1 VPLEFFMTNQMGVDY
16 GIKALIYGRSGA
28 GKTYL
33 ITTCPNPL
41 LLAAEP
47 GVLTLRGKTIPGIR
61 IQTVNDLVDALDWV
75 RTSAEAKQFETIY
88 IDSLTE
94 VAEVVL
100 SNAKLL
106 VNDPRKAYME
116 LLEKMTMT
124 IKSFRDLPG
133 KHVIMTAKQE
143 SAQDEVTKITM
154 YGPSMPGAK
163 LGPSLPYLFDEVF
176 RLGIAKDQ
184 DNRDIRFLQA
194 IPDIQYEAKDRSG
207 VLSQYEPADLSV
219 IFSKI
224 LATKAVNGTPQL

>member
-1 VPLEFFMTNQMGVDY
+1 MTNQMGADY
-16 GIKALIYGRSGA
+16 GIKALIYGRSGS
-28 GKTYL
+28 GKTHL
-33 ITTCPNPL
+33 ITTCPAPL

-47 GVLTLRGKTIPGIR
+47 GVLTLRNYNIPGIR
-61 IQTVNDLVDALDWV
+61 IQTVNDLVDALEWV
-75 RTSAEAKQFETIY
+75 RHSADAQQFQTIY

-100 SNAKLL
+100 SNAKML

-116 LLEKMTMT
+116 LLEKMVLT

-163 LGPSLPYLFDEVF
+163 LGPALPYLFDEVF

-184 DNRDIRFLQA
+184 DGKDVRFIQA
-194 IPDIQYEAKDRSG
+194 IPDMQYEAKDRSG
-207 VLSQYEPADLSV
+207 VLSMYEPADLSV

-224 LATKAVNGTPQL
+224 LSKAA